1 MNKTPQKLMLLS
13 EVVKS
18 DIKNHLPT
26 FTKVK
31 SKSMIQ
37 FIVKD
42 FFTLDLTDTFPLK
55 IKNSNRYSFVNF

>member
-18 DIKNHLPT
+18 DIKNHLLT

-31 SKSMIQ
+31 SKSLIQ

-42 FFTLDLTDTFPLK
+42 FLTLELTDNFPLK
-55 IKNSNRYSFVNF
+55 N